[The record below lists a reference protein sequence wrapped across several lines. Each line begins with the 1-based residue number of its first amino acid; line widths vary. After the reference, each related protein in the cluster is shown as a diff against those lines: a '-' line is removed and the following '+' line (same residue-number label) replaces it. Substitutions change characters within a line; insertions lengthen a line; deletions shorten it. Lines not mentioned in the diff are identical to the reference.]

1 MELDM
6 MRPTAPRITAA
17 VLIACA
23 VPAAAQRHP
32 PPPAPPP
39 GSPATYVAS
48 DQIAAALQAAIAK
61 PSDPAASPIGVTDQ
75 YSINV
80 VVRGKAAPPT
90 THPGATEL
98 HYILDG
104 SATFVT
110 GGTITKP
117 TGDGAGIIEGGVSR
131 KVHKGDA
138 IIIPA
143 ATPHWYNQ
151 VDGSITYLEVRFKT
165 GG

>member
-1 MELDM
+1 M
-6 MRPTAPRITAA
+6 MRPTAHWIAAA
-17 VLIACA
+17 VLLMACA
-23 VPAAAQRHP
+23 LPAAAQRHP

-39 GSPATYVAS
+39 GSPATYVPT
-48 DQIAAALQAAIAK
+48 DQIAAALKAAMAK

-110 GGTITKP
+110 GGMITKSA
-117 TGDGAGIIEGGVSR
+117 GDGGSIIEGGVSR
-131 KVHKGDA
+131 KVQKGDA
-138 IIIPA
+138 VIIPA
-143 ATPHWYNQ
+143 DTPHWYSQ
-151 VDGSITYLEVRFKT
+151 VDGSITYLEVRFKA
-165 GG
+165 GA